1 MIKYYITVDWLINLL
16 VDLTDLTVCLDT
28 VRIFLGCA
36 KKKMPHQL
44 DKSKILPAV
53 TTAIYMTG
61 SNQKNASTYSKGL
74 WEVARHTSI
83 FTPTQHGLSVLW
95 PFQVLW
101 LRTKCCG
108 NSVTGKQG
116 VACMCNELPL
126 AEFILKQ
133 NQKKKENTCYAT
145 VLWRTSVPMLRLMGA
160 SLPNRQMNSTPHTLH
175 FSIFFIGHVGETAM
189 TSKCL

>member
-1 MIKYYITVDWLINLL
+1 
-16 VDLTDLTVCLDT
+16 
-28 VRIFLGCA
+28 
-36 KKKMPHQL
+36 MPHQL

-61 SNQKNASTYSKGL
+61 SNQKNASTYGKGL

-133 NQKKKENTCYAT
+133 NQKKKKTLA
-145 VLWRTSVPMLRLMGA
+145 MLLYFDELVFPCWDWWVR
-160 SLPNRQMNSTPHTLH
+160 PCQTDRWTPHPTPCIFPS
-175 FSIFFIGHVGETAM
+175 FSFVMLEKQLWLQSVCNYRQKPTTVVPQI
-189 TSKCL
+189 LD